1 MKLNN
6 WKSWLSAGL
15 ILGGV
20 GVAFF
25 DGGTQET
32 STTLVVA
39 GFTFL
44 SVIMTF
50 INGSKK

>member
-1 MKLNN
+1 MIKN
-6 WKSWLSAGL
+6 WKSWLSVAL

-20 GVAFF
+20 GVAYFNG
-25 DGGTQET
+25 DSQEST
-32 STTLVVA
+32 TTLVVA
-39 GFTFL
+39 GFTFM